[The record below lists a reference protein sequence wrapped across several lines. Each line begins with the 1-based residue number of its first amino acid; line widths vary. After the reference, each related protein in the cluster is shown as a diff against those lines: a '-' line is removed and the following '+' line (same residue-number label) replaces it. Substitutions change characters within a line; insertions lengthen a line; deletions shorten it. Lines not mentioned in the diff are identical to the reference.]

1 MSDSALSD
9 SEQPDVMK
17 EEDLAYPEDLGYSD
31 KKRPV
36 DETQPIKV
44 VEKKPAAKAVP
55 AQESGLGRITKIGA
69 VVYMAIGMGM
79 CICCFLTTFV
89 LPMLLKIW
97 GLLTY

>member
-9 SEQPDVMK
+9 SEQPDVLK

-44 VEKKPAAKAVP
+44 VEKKPAAKAPV
-55 AQESGLGRITKIGA
+55 QESGLGRITKIGA
-69 VVYMAIGMGM
+69 VVYMAIGLGM
-79 CICCFLTTFV
+79 CFCCFLLTFV
-89 LPMLLKIW
+89 LPMVLKIW
-97 GLLTY
+97 GLLTR